1 MSQQQISE
9 QVGDQVGERFGKQ
22 WFIQN
27 AKKVLK
33 SRIFWIVFAVF
44 IAIFLVYFVFA
55 PYYSWFDNGLG
66 SSNFVKPKNPKPPLI
81 VPPPKEPLPTEII
94 VVQPKDVIDGGDTGG
109 GDIITSGPPLF
120 IFSVHPWIGRE
131 EFVVPAP
138 GGRIAIAAVGG
149 GGGGGYRVTGYQPIL
164 VARSWYVDV
173 PSFVNSDGV
182 LVPATSAIIYGG
194 SSGGSG
200 GAGGAGGGGAGEMIG
215 SVDKPILVNV
225 PAGTIITI
233 EVGAG
238 GGVGGAGKDTRV
250 TIGTEL
256 VLVARGGNPGGNGSN
271 GLRGA
276 MGTDGSVNADNEY
289 VGGEGGTGGAG
300 GAGGAA
306 GGDTATAGSGGDG
319 GIGGNGGNIYDS
331 SGLTHTFYG
340 KRGEGG
346 VGGAAG
352 GPTSVPGMMGVPGT
366 GGAPFNALTAIG
378 APLVGKY
385 GANGRGGRVAG
396 LPAIGF
402 DGYYLDFGKGG
413 DPNAPGENGMVF
425 ISTDLANSLASHS
438 TLSREMKQRMRQR

>member
-1 MSQQQISE
+1 
-9 QVGDQVGERFGKQ
+9 
-22 WFIQN
+22 
-27 AKKVLK
+27 
-33 SRIFWIVFAVF
+33 
-44 IAIFLVYFVFA
+44 
-55 PYYSWFDNGLG
+55 
-66 SSNFVKPKNPKPPLI
+66 
-81 VPPPKEPLPTEII
+81 
-94 VVQPKDVIDGGDTGG
+94 
-109 GDIITSGPPLF
+109 
-120 IFSVHPWIGRE
+120 
-131 EFVVPAP
+131 
-138 GGRIAIAAVGG
+138 
-149 GGGGGYRVTGYQPIL
+149 
-164 VARSWYVDV
+164 
-173 PSFVNSDGV
+173 
-182 LVPATSAIIYGG
+182 
-194 SSGGSG
+194 
-200 GAGGAGGGGAGEMIG
+200 MIG